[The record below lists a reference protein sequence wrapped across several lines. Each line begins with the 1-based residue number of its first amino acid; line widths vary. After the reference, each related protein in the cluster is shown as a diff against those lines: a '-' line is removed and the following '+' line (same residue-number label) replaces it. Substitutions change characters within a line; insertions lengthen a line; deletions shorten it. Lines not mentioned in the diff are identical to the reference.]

1 MGGDAEDVDGAGA
14 DLHDEQGVQPLL
26 ADGIYVKEVRGEE
39 AACLGL
45 EELGSLSPRGLSAV
59 PGRESGG
66 SQDTAVGGCAD
77 DVAEAAC

>member
-1 MGGDAEDVDGAGA
+1 M
-14 DLHDEQGVQPLL
+14 
-26 ADGIYVKEVRGEE
+26 KEVRGEE